1 MQFEDAPDD
10 LTAPSIPPHPSSLT
24 RIDDETVESQAHQ
37 QTSLASSTTPQAAP
51 EVSEEQE
58 EEYDSDDYYY
68 DEEEEEERYG
78 LEDGLREVM
87 DQDWADAS
95 GGKHLLLFIANVI

>member
-10 LTAPSIPPHPSSLT
+10 LTAPSMPPHPSSLS
-24 RIDDETVESQAHQ
+24 RIDDEASESQAHQ
-37 QTSLASSTTPQAAP
+37 QTSRVEQAEDAV
-51 EVSEEQE
+51 EE
-58 EEYDSDDYYY
+58 EEYNSDDYYY
-68 DEEEEEERYG
+68 DEEEEEERFG

-95 GGKHLLLFIANVI
+95 GGKLNPLCV